1 MTTTANL
8 RSTVAGAVAAGLL
21 VAVAGGAAANKV
33 EREERKTV
41 TVSDQTRIVVKNARG
56 KTAVVGSSEA
66 RAITIVA
73 RKIVRERDAARAER
87 MLDELRFEVL
97 ERDGEIVVETHG
109 DDVSENRRLWALI
122 GRGEVAVIDYTIE
135 VPRSFSADVQ
145 ASGGRIRVT
154 GLAGAARATATS
166 GDIVLLDIGGDALAE
181 VTSGSIEVRGVRGDL
196 KARATSG
203 ETVVERVEGDLVA
216 EATSGD
222 VVASR
227 VGGNAFVR
235 LVSGDLVLDGCLGDV
250 TLRTSSG
257 DASIQDAGGGV
268 SAQSSSGDLEVDIV
282 PVGEKDFRLS
292 TSSGDVAV
300 VYPARED
307 CGFRLEV
314 RTSSGN
320 IQGDMAIRLDKITR
334 RELRGIVGSGS
345 AHIVIETASGD
356 VTIVEKKKGKEQGK
370 D

>member
-1 MTTTANL
+1 
-8 RSTVAGAVAAGLL
+8 L
-21 VAVAGGAAANKV
+21 VAVAGGAAATKV

-41 TVSDQTRIVVKNARG
+41 TVGDQTRIVVKNARG
-56 KTAVVGSSEA
+56 KTAVVGSDEA

-73 RKIVRERDAARAER
+73 RKIVRERDASRAER

-109 DDVSENRRLWALI
+109 DDVSENRRLWALL
-122 GRGEVAVIDYTIE
+122 GRGGVAVIDYTIE
-135 VPRSFSADVQ
+135 VPRSFSADAQ
-145 ASGGRIRVT
+145 ASSGRIRVT

-196 KARATSG
+196 KASATSG
-203 ETVVERVEGDLVA
+203 ETVVEHVGGDLVA

-300 VYPARED
+300 VYPAGED

-320 IQGDMAIRLDKITR
+320 IQGDMAIRLDKISR

-345 AHIVIETASGD
+345 ARIVIETASGD
-356 VTIVEKKKGKEQGK
+356 VTIVEEKKKKGKERGE